1 MIIIDLLKFFACI
14 PAREGVEDI
23 FSNGRSNLPGYTELQ
38 EYIRTLPAPILPD
51 IKSLV
56 FDQSLEAVKRRVDK
70 VPGTY
75 LFVDFGEFSSDRNS
89 SNSIEDTQRLAVTVA
104 MKVSNSA
111 DIIEET
117 LVSDNTLDLLSY
129 VRAYMLAYKNKYSWL
144 DMLSMKHSIVPFESK
159 ELNSIGWTLMFDV
172 SASDWLDLKEK
183 SMSYAKQLL

>member
-56 FDQSLEAVKRRVDK
+56 FGQSLEAVKRRVDK